1 MSNQSLNMFWPI
13 DYLSMTHRLLIDSFD
28 RFKLLANET
37 IFKHSEEK
45 KENILLKGK
54 SIEICCLNSL
64 GQDLSQI
71 ILVVPI

>member
-45 KENILLKGK
+45 KENFPTHRKIDVDMLLKVLHTGWLWP
-54 SIEICCLNSL
+54 SHVSNF
-64 GQDLSQI
+64 
-71 ILVVPI
+71 